1 MSEEKPIQLLNPN
14 VINQV
19 AAGEVIERPSAVV
32 KELVENSIDAG
43 ATHIEIAF
51 RDAGK
56 TSIIVRDN
64 GSGMSSK
71 NAEKSLQRHA
81 TSKISK
87 IEDLHQIRS
96 FGFRGEAIPSIAS
109 ISRFH
114 MKTRTSESEIGTEI
128 QVDAGNSPVIR
139 KCACPIGTEIQVEQL
154 FKNVPVRRKFLKSD
168 ATETNHIIQ
177 TVRLMALDFPE
188 IHFSLKKDQRL
199 IFDSPIRSSL
209 EARIQQLWGDN
220 VVQNFLFL
228 DNRINDFHIWGYVF
242 NPRSHAI
249 VAQEMLFFINRRCV
263 HSKPLQEM
271 LTQSYAD
278 FLPRART
285 IPCFLFIDLPTE
297 WVDVNVHPTKREV
310 RLSHLDT
317 IRTHIQ
323 DSISQALKS
332 LFDSPITSRN
342 TSSSSIFSHELHS
355 TPQQLLKPKIL
366 PNLPSEGKEGK
377 PITAKSPSSE
387 KKFSPAINAKI
398 SVDFNTQPVHHLVP
412 KKELSLE
419 HSFPEKAELTA
430 HQSSVSNEVSGW
442 DWIGFLDARTA
453 LFKNES
459 GVIFLDIYAAW
470 ERITYE
476 KMISEK
482 DSVSQQIL
490 LFPIR
495 LQGFHLH
502 EDAKSILLQLKELG
516 FEIESFGEQIY
527 RVTAIPSWMASDDV
541 EKFIRDSLVF
551 DRKTLT
557 EYARERLARLAA
569 NYLSHRNIYH
579 EPAEVMALVS
589 QLMACQNPLKRPSGG
604 TIFFEFSRGEIARR
618 WQ

>member
-1 MSEEKPIQLLNPN
+1 MSEEKPIQLLDPN

-32 KELVENSIDAG
+32 KELIENSIDAG

-56 TSIIVRDN
+56 TSIVVRDN
-64 GSGMSSK
+64 GSGMSAD

-87 IEDLHQIRS
+87 IEDLHQIHS

-114 MKTRTSESEIGTEI
+114 MKTRASGNEIGTEI
-128 QVDAGNSPVIR
+128 QVDAGNTPIIR

-154 FKNVPVRRKFLKSD
+154 FKNVPARRKFLKSD

-199 IFDSPIRSSL
+199 IFDSPIQNSL
-209 EARIQQLWGDN
+209 EARIKQLWGAD
-220 VVQNFLFL
+220 VVENFLFL
-228 DNRINDFHIWGYVF
+228 DDSADDFRIWGYVF
-242 NPRSHAI
+242 NPRSHAL

-271 LTQSYAD
+271 LIQSYAD

-317 IRTHIQ
+317 IRNHIQ
-323 DSISQALKS
+323 NSISHALKT
-332 LFDSPITSRN
+332 LFDSPISAQKN
-342 TSSSSIFSHELHS
+342 SSVSILAPELHS
-355 TPQQLLKPKIL
+355 TPHQILEPKISHISFSKEEKSKHIF
-366 PNLPSEGKEGK
+366 PKTSPASDTFLPSGS
-377 PITAKSPSSE
+377 T
-387 KKFSPAINAKI
+387 KI
-398 SVDFNTQPVHHLVP
+398 SVNPQPKTAP
-412 KKELSLE
+412 QSTPQKELSLV
-419 HSFPEKAELTA
+419 HSSPPKPETTTTP
-430 HQSSVSNEVSGW
+430 SSTQNEVLGW
-442 DWIGFLDARTA
+442 EWIGFLDPRTA
-453 LFKNES
+453 LFKSES
-459 GVIFLDIYAAW
+459 GVIFFDIYAAW

-476 KMISEK
+476 KMTSEK
-482 DSVSQQIL
+482 DSTSQQIL

-495 LQGFHLH
+495 LQGLHLH

-516 FEIESFGEQIY
+516 FEIESFGEQTY
-527 RVTAIPSWMASDDV
+527 RVTAIPSWIASDDV
-541 EKFIRDSLVF
+541 EKFIRDSLVL
-551 DRKTLT
+551 DRKTLA
-557 EYARERLARLAA
+557 EYAREKLTRLAA
-569 NYLSHRNIYH
+569 NYLSRRTIYH
-579 EPAEVMALVS
+579 EPAEVMSLVS
-589 QLMACQNPLKRPSGG
+589 KLMACQNPLKRPSGG